1 MAVATDW
8 DGCLMKITTMRD
20 LSATVRGRRQ
30 DLGLSPA
37 ELASMAQVSREWVS
51 SVESGKA
58 TVEVGLVIRLL
69 DALGLVLDLVTDDPA
84 TDEPLVDLDALLG
97 ALRDR

>member
-1 MAVATDW
+1 
-8 DGCLMKITTMRD
+8 MKITSMRD

-37 ELASMAQVSREWVS
+37 EMASMAQVSREWVS

-58 TVEVGLVIRLL
+58 TVEIDKWLVRC
-69 DALGLVLDLVTDDPA
+69 
-84 TDEPLVDLDALLG
+84 
-97 ALRDR
+97 RDVRH

>member
-1 MAVATDW
+1 
-8 DGCLMKITTMRD
+8 MKITSMRD

-30 DLGLSPA
+30 DLGLSQA
-37 ELASMAQVSREWVS
+37 ELAAMAKVSREWVS
-51 SVESGKA
+51 GVESGKA

-69 DALGLVLDLVTDDPA
+69 AALGLVLDLVTDDPA
-84 TDEPLVDLDALLG
+84 TVEPRVNLDALLG